1 MATKT
6 HDIAIKVGEY
16 EKDGQKKSRSRTI
29 GRLMRS
35 DDGRPFILLNAE
47 CLSTQL
53 FALSRKKGD
62 DSVILSCF
70 DAEPKSAAPESHE
83 ADDEPGPF

>member
-1 MATKT
+1 MASKT
-6 HDIAIKVGEY
+6 HDICIKVGEY
-16 EKDGQKKSRSRTI
+16 EKDGQKKSRTRTI
-29 GRLMRS
+29 GRLMKS
-35 DDGRPFILLNAE
+35 DDGHPFILLNAE

-70 DAEPKSAAPESHE
+70 EAEAKQPPREAPE
-83 ADDEPGPF
+83 AGDESGPF

>member
-6 HDIAIKVGEY
+6 HDICIKVGEY
-16 EKDGQKKSRSRTI
+16 EKDGQKKSRNRTI
-29 GRLMRS
+29 GRLMKS
-35 DDGRPFILLNAE
+35 DDGHPFILLNAE
-47 CLSTQL
+47 VLSTPL

-70 DAEPKSAAPESHE
+70 ESEAKAKTTEPEAAE
-83 ADDEPGPF
+83 DGPF